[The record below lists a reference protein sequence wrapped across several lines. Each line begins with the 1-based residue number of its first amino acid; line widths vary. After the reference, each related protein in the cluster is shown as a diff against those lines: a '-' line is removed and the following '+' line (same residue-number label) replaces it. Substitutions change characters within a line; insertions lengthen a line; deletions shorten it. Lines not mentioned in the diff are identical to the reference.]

1 MSKTIFYEKHLDN
14 NAKIVD
20 FAGWD
25 MPINYPLGIIK
36 EANTVRNSSGFF
48 DVSHMGRVEIKGNN
62 AENFINKILPINI
75 NSLKIGSAKYT
86 LLINEQ
92 KEIIDDLIIYRFSDY
107 FLLIINASNTD
118 EDINWM
124 QSVKDKEVEI
134 NNITSETGM
143 LAIQGPDAIKIFNSI
158 SKNGI
163 EDLGRYKFKNILIE
177 NNDVFVARTGYT
189 GEDGV
194 EIIFNLEFAFKI
206 WELLINNNVTPCG
219 LGARDLLRIEA
230 GLHLYGHEITKKSNP
245 IDIGLKRILESE
257 SSEYINN
264 NYIHSENIR
273 KGLFSMTGLLVTD
286 RGIAREENEIYYKDL
301 VIGKVTSGT
310 YSSTL
315 KSSIAIGMIKKDFNI
330 INNTV
335 RIKVRDKFLNATIT
349 KLPFYKRSKK

>member
-1 MSKTIFYEKHLDN
+1 MSKTIFYEQHLDN
-14 NAKIVD
+14 NAKMVD

-36 EANTVRNSSGFF
+36 ESNIVRNSSGFF
-48 DVSHMGRVEIKGNN
+48 DVSHMGRVEIRGNG
-62 AENFINKILPINI
+62 AESFIDKILPIDI

-86 LLINEQ
+86 LLINEK
-92 KEIIDDLIIYRFSDY
+92 KEILDDLIIYRFTDY
-107 FLLIINASNTD
+107 FLLIINASNTV

-124 QSVKDKEVEI
+124 QSVKGKEVEI

-143 LAIQGPDAIKIFNSI
+143 LAIQGPDVIKIFNSI
-158 SKNGI
+158 LNNAI

-177 NNDVFVARTGYT
+177 NNDIFVARTGYT

-194 EIIFNLEFAFKI
+194 EIIFKSEFGYKI
-206 WELLINNNVTPCG
+206 WELLINNGVTPCG

-245 IDIGLKRILESE
+245 IDIGLKRLLESE
-257 SSEYINN
+257 SSKYINN
-264 NYIHSENIR
+264 DYIHSENIK
-273 KGLFSMTGLLVTD
+273 KGLFSMIGLVVTD
-286 RGIAREENEIYYKDL
+286 RGIPREENEIYYKDS

-310 YSSTL
+310 HSSTL
-315 KSSIAIGMIKKDFNI
+315 RRSIAIGIVKKDFNI